1 MSIKKV
7 LRFMGI
13 ALGVSV
19 FLVLLVW
26 SYAAYIV
33 YRVTNRLPLPHDKLV
48 MVRAYK
54 DILAKNA
61 AVQQLQ
67 LKACDGVEIAAY
79 AYLPHHPRAVFLFC
93 HGLRQTKEFLAQN
106 IELFPRY
113 AQIAIDFRNHGES
126 GGRRSTIG
134 IYEAQDV
141 AAAVAYIQNDPM
153 LRDLPLIGVGF
164 SMGGASLIN
173 AAARGVPFDA
183 LIIEGT
189 FANLEEQLERTAIAR
204 LRLGSYLAPFI
215 RRSFKLVTGVSPER
229 ADNETLV
236 SAISVP
242 IFFIV
247 AAGDDVAPVSDV
259 RRLYV
264 AASGNKRLW
273 ITPGTRHRL
282 SSVVCPDLFKQ
293 ETEQFVRRVRANKQR
308 VA

>member
-1 MSIKKV
+1 
-7 LRFMGI
+7 MGI
-13 ALGVSV
+13 ALGASV
-19 FLVLLVW
+19 FLVVLVW
-26 SYAAYIV
+26 VYAAYIV

-48 MVRAYK
+48 MVQAYK
-54 DILAKNA
+54 DILAKNS
-61 AVQQLQ
+61 AVQPF
-67 LKACDGVEIAAY
+67 KIHACDGIEIAAY
-79 AYLPHHPRAVFLFC
+79 AYLPHHPRAVFLLC

-126 GGRRSTIG
+126 SGKRSTIG

-141 AAAVAYIQNDPM
+141 AAAVEYIKSHPY
-153 LRDLPLIGVGF
+153 LKDLPLVGVGF
-164 SMGGASLIN
+164 SMGGSSLIN
-173 AAARGVPFDA
+173 AAARGVHFDA

-215 RRSFKLVTGVSPER
+215 RRSFKLVTGVSPEK
-229 ADNETLV
+229 ADNEKLV
-236 SAISVP
+236 CAINVP

-259 RRLYV
+259 RRLYT

-282 SSVVCPDLFKQ
+282 SSVVCPDLFRR
-293 ETEQFVRRVRANKQR
+293 ETEQFVRRVR
-308 VA
+308 VAK